1 MCSQTRP
8 GNILEGAGTSEK
20 NQCCQLKLSKD
31 QVGAITECKIGCS
44 RTNAAFQNCP
54 VQEKKKKPSLGK
66 KYSVL
71 QPDLN
76 LTLEDDK

>member
-1 MCSQTRP
+1 MQGHQR
-8 GNILEGAGTSEK
+8 E
-20 NQCCQLKLSKD
+20 NQCCELKLLKD
-31 QVGAITECKIGCS
+31 QVGAITECKIGRS
-44 RTNAAFQNCP
+44 RANAASQNCP
-54 VQEKKKKPSLGK
+54 AQEKKKKASLGK